1 MICIP
6 NILLYNPFYHPSNI
20 HKYNYSHEYLSASR
34 QCGQLSLILKRN
46 ELFPQFTLLLVY
58 LNLDT
63 RLKRSLANR
72 TYSLSF
78 CKACMHCLAIRL
90 DMAPAQAP
98 EGTHPFLHPRLRSAH
113 IDPRRPAFPAHFN
126 VRSAHSGSRRGL

>member
-20 HKYNYSHEYLSASR
+20 HKYNYSHDYLSASR

-46 ELFPQFTLLLVY
+46 ELFPHFTLLLVY

-63 RLKRSLANR
+63 RPTETLTGQQNI
-72 TYSLSF
+72 LSI
-78 CKACMHCLAIRL
+78 LL
-90 DMAPAQAP
+90 
-98 EGTHPFLHPRLRSAH
+98 
-113 IDPRRPAFPAHFN
+113 
-126 VRSAHSGSRRGL
+126 